1 MSITLAQA
9 RQCQN
14 HLLARLPDDEY
25 QGLMPILDMVETK
38 LKDVLYRQHEPIEYV
53 YFPCTSAHSCTL
65 VMEDGVMVEV
75 GTTGNESF
83 TGVELLMDAT
93 LATETAVC
101 QIPGTSLR
109 MTVTDF
115 RKAVA
120 RYKSLRKLLKC
131 AGQAYLAQVSQGVA
145 CNRLHSLEA
154 RFSRWLLISHD
165 RVQGD
170 ELRLTQEFLAAMLGV
185 HRPSISFI
193 ASAFQLAGIIKY
205 TRGRLTILDRE
216 KLEDTSCECYAA
228 VRGQFERLLGVPHG

>member
-14 HLLARLPDDEY
+14 HLLIKLPENEY

-38 LKDVLYRQHEPIEYV
+38 VKDVLYRQHEPIEYV

-83 TGVELLMDAT
+83 TGVELLLDAT

-101 QIPGTSLR
+101 QISGTSLR
-109 MTVTDF
+109 MTAADF
-115 RKAVA
+115 RMAIA
-120 RYKSLRKLLKC
+120 QSRSLRKLLKC

-145 CNRLHSLEA
+145 CNRLHGLEA
-154 RFSRWLLISHD
+154 RFARWLLITHD
-165 RVQGD
+165 RVRGD
-170 ELRLTQEFLAAMLGV
+170 EFHITQEFLAAMLGV
-185 HRPSISFI
+185 HRPSVSLI
-193 ASAFQLAGIIKY
+193 AGTFQQAGIIKY
-205 TRGRLTILDRE
+205 TRGHMTILDRAR
-216 KLEDTSCECYAA
+216 LEETSCECYEA
-228 VRGQFERLLGVPHG
+228 VRNQFERLLGVPHG